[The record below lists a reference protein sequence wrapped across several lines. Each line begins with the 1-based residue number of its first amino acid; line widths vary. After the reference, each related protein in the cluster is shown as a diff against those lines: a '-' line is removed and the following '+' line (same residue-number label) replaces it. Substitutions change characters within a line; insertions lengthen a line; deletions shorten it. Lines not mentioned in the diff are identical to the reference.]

1 MSTDRTLSSGAP
13 ADGHQVRVALD
24 AVYNWNYGSELEE
37 LRTLY
42 TKALDLQWIAMRD
55 LPWQGGIDQAAF
67 ARSFTMGGVPVYK
80 TSFWQTLSEQTRWEV
95 SRRGSAFML
104 SNFLHGEQG
113 ALMVASQLVSAVP
126 HTDGKFYAA
135 TQTLDEARHVEVFAR
150 YIELLDHVQPIAE
163 SLRILLDATLGKE
176 SWMHKCVGM
185 QIVVE
190 GLALYTFR
198 DMRATTEEPLL
209 KQLLTYVARDE
220 ARHTAYG
227 IKYLGAVVPG
237 LAPAEA
243 AELEDFAFEATR
255 LLLDSRRGV
264 TLNDAFLRVWS
275 DAGVSPAD
283 LGEGIKRD
291 REVLRGAIEGRGGR
305 LGPMSGFVIPTLRRV
320 GLLSDRIH
328 GHFREMFDANRI
340 RLPGDREGD
349 PGKNPMD
356 ALVELPEDLDAWV
369 LEGA

>member
-1 MSTDRTLSSGAP
+1 MSHDRPLPFEAP
-13 ADGHQVRVALD
+13 ADSHQLRVALD

-42 TKALDLQWIAMRD
+42 AKGLDLQWVAMRE
-55 LPWQGGIDQAAF
+55 LPWEAGIDQPAF

-80 TSFWQTLSEQTRWEV
+80 THFWQTLSEQTRWEV

-113 ALMVASQLVSAVP
+113 ALMVASQLVNAVP
-126 HTDGKFYAA
+126 HMDGKFYAA
-135 TQTLDEARHVEVFAR
+135 TQTLDEARHVEVFAK
-150 YIELLDHVQPIAE
+150 YIELLDHVQPIAQ
-163 SLRILLDATLGKE
+163 SLRTLLDATLGVE

-198 DMRATTEEPLL
+198 DLRATTEEPLL

-220 ARHTAYG
+220 ARHTAFG

-237 LAPAEA
+237 LAPAHA
-243 AELEDFAFEATR
+243 AELEDFAYESTR
-255 LLLDSRRGV
+255 MLLDSRRGV
-264 TLNDAFLRVWS
+264 TLNDAFLKVWA
-275 DAGVSPAD
+275 DAGVDPAE
-283 LGEGIKRD
+283 LAAGIKRD
-291 REVLRGAIEGRGGR
+291 REHLRSAVEGRGGR

-320 GLLSDRIH
+320 GLLSERIH

-340 RLPGDREGD
+340 QLPGASDADAGV
-349 PGKNPMD
+349 NPMD

-369 LEGA
+369 LAGA